1 LSKPAT
7 TEEQP
12 ENHFSEV
19 SNVKDNV
26 DLRNLVDEA
35 LAKVVNGSEEITK
48 KELSANEEKYE
59 IQLAE
64 EDEDTQ
70 TRLVLK
76 KKGNGR
82 PVPVVAVN
90 AVSDGG
96 ENIFYSDQRI
106 DSPAKVR
113 TNVEDAMEAL
123 MKELKA
129 TS

>member
-1 LSKPAT
+1 V
-7 TEEQP
+7 
-12 ENHFSEV
+12 N
-19 SNVKDNV
+19 NVKDNV
-26 DLRNLVDEA
+26 DLRNLVDKA

-48 KELSANEEKYE
+48 KELSANEDRYA
-59 IQLAE
+59 IQLAK
-64 EDEDTQ
+64 EDEDAR

-90 AVSDGG
+90 AVSGEG
-96 ENIFYSDQRI
+96 ENIFYNDQRI

-123 MKELKA
+123 MEELKA
-129 TS
+129 TN